1 MDLPLHP
8 MFVHFP
14 IVLAVALPVTAAVIL
29 WRISRR
35 QASCRNWR
43 VVVVLAVLLAVSASV
58 AVSTGGSDEE
68 AVEAFV
74 PEAALETHEDR
85 ADVFHYLAWGIAA
98 LAAVGLMRGAAGHL
112 ARFAATGGSVLL
124 LVAAIGVGHAG
135 AELVYRYGAAQA
147 HVTAGSGISHGAV
160 SDSADD
166 DDDDD

>member
-1 MDLPLHP
+1 

-14 IVLAVALPVTAAVIL
+14 IVLAVALPVTATVIL
-29 WRISRR
+29 WGISRR

-43 VVVVLAVLLAVSASV
+43 VVVVLALLLAVSASV
-58 AVSTGGSDEE
+58 AASTGESDEE

-74 PEAALETHEDR
+74 PGAALETHEDR
-85 ADVFHYLAWGIAA
+85 ADVFCYLAWGVAA
-98 LAAVGLMRGAAGHL
+98 LTAVGLKRGTTGRL

-147 HVTAGSGISHGAV
+147 HVTAGSGISHGAA
-160 SDSADD
+160 SDEDD
-166 DDDDD
+166 DDD